1 MTGFLIS
8 VIAFIVALSVLIT
21 VHEFGHYWVALKCG
35 VKVLRFSVGFG
46 APIWKRVGGGADK
59 TEYVVAAIPLGG
71 YVKMLDEREG
81 PVDAHELHRAFNRQ
95 PVHKRI
101 AIVIAGPLFN
111 FLFAIFAYWLMFNV
125 GLPGLKPYIDSVDDL
140 SVAARAGM
148 RAGDEIVSVGGRETP
163 TWQAARQEL
172 LTLGL
177 QQDTADVEV
186 RAADA
191 SAPRRLQ
198 LDFSGVKRDPQ
209 DTDIIEHIGLHP
221 IELTMPAVIGSV
233 QSNSPAEAAG
243 LKSGDR
249 ILSSDQQEFKDWI
262 QWVEFV
268 RTHPDQ
274 TINVRIERGT
284 ATQELQL
291 SIGHAEEE
299 GKVIGRI
306 GAMAGPLP
314 KVPEEWQATHR
325 YGVFAAVLPALQKTW
340 DMSSLT
346 LLMIGKMLIGQVS
359 VDNLSGPITIAKYAG
374 YTVNI
379 GLSSFL
385 SFLAIVS
392 VSLGVLN
399 LLPVPML
406 DGGHLAYYF
415 VEIVKG
421 RPLSDDTQMKLQR
434 VGLALLLLLMS
445 LALYNDVARLLR

>member
-1 MTGFLIS
+1 MTGFLTS
-8 VIAFIVALSVLIT
+8 LVAFIVVLSLLIT

-46 APIWKRVGGGADK
+46 APLWKRVAGSDN
-59 TEYVVAAIPLGG
+59 TEYVIAAIPLGG

-81 PVDAHELHRAFNRQ
+81 PVEAHELHRAFNRQ
-95 PVHKRI
+95 PVYKRF
-101 AIVIAGPLFN
+101 AIVLAGPLFN

-125 GLPGLKPYIDSVDDL
+125 GLPGLKPYVDGVDEN
-140 SVAARAGM
+140 SVAARAGVRM
-148 RAGDEIVSVGGRETP
+148 GDEIISVGGRETP

-177 QQDTADVEV
+177 QQNTADLQV
-186 RAADA
+186 RAPNATL
-191 SAPRRLQ
+191 PRRVQ
-198 LDFSGVKRDPQ
+198 LDFTDVKRDPQ
-209 DTDIIEHIGLHP
+209 DVEIIEHLGLHP
-221 IELTMPAVIGSV
+221 IQLVMPPVIGSV
-233 QSNSPAEAAG
+233 QANSPAEAAG

-249 ILSSDQQEFKDWI
+249 VLNAAGVVFKDWM

-268 RTHPDQ
+268 RGHPDQ
-274 TINVRIERGT
+274 MVSVRIERGSV
-284 ATQELQL
+284 AQDVELH
-291 SIGHAEEE
+291 IAHAEDE

-306 GAMAGPLP
+306 GAAPGAVPD
-314 KVPEEWQATHR
+314 VPEDWKATHR
-325 YGVFAAVLPALQKTW
+325 YGVFAAIIPAVQKTW
-340 DMSSLT
+340 DMSALT
-346 LLMIGKMLIGQVS
+346 LVMMGKMLVGQVS

-374 YTVNI
+374 YTANI

-406 DGGHLAYYF
+406 DGGHLAYYL
-415 VEIVKG
+415 VEVVKG
-421 RPLSDDTQMKLQR
+421 SPLSDDMQMHLQR
-434 VGLALLLLLMS
+434 IGLALLLMLMS